1 MIRIR
6 FSTVFAIVLIKN
18 GRRVG
23 DLRSAE
29 SASEVIGESPGLS
42 KLNHEGDFPVGSN
55 GRGWEIVLPENF
67 V

>member
-1 MIRIR
+1 MIRIW

-23 DLRSAE
+23 DQQSAGL
-29 SASEVIGESPGLS
+29 ASGEIGESPGLS

-55 GRGWEIVLPENF
+55 GRGWEIALPENF